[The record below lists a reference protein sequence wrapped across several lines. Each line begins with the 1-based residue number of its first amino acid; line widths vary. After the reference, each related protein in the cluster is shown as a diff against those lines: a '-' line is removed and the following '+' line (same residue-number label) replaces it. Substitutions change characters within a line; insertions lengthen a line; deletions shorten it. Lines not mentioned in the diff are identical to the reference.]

1 MAALPTRLRTV
12 SLHLLG
18 WVAVLVV
25 TDVLSFQPAL
35 RLRNLGNNPYELRV
49 LATWCLLI
57 GFFYLNH
64 YLLIPRYYL
73 AGRRV
78 VYGLLAL
85 LSLGAILLVPQLL
98 VTALVGSSSGLP
110 EVHGRPPRMGMGRTS
125 DGGPPR
131 GRTEEF
137 GTYVLVYIIS
147 LLGSVNYL
155 IQQRLREA
163 EALGMQ
169 RHLSQLKAQIQPHF
183 LFNTLNSIYA
193 LAVRRDDRT
202 ADTIVQLSEF
212 LRYVVT
218 QQGSNEPV
226 ELRRELEYIENYLAL
241 QQARLRDSVKVDYQV
256 RGDPAG
262 MTIAPLLLI
271 TYIENAFKHGV
282 SPEEPC
288 EISIGVD
295 TGAARVTLCVV
306 NTIVAIRFRES
317 DSGIG
322 LENTRQRLELLYPGR
337 HELTI
342 HKAQDRYGVTLT
354 ITEPVGC

>member
-1 MAALPTRLRTV
+1 MPTFPPRLRTV

-25 TDVLSFQPAL
+25 TDVLSFQPAIHL
-35 RLRNLGNNPYELRV
+35 RDLGTNPYELRV
-49 LATWCLLI
+49 LATWGLLI

-78 VYGLLAL
+78 VYGLL
-85 LSLGAILLVPQLL
+85 SLVSLAAILLVPQVL
-98 VTALVGSSSGLP
+98 VTVLVGPPVGLP
-110 EVHGRPPRMGMGRTS
+110 EGYGRPPPLGTGRAPG
-125 DGGPPR
+125 GGPPR

-147 LLGSVNYL
+147 LLGSVSYL

-193 LAVRRDDRT
+193 LAVRQDDRT

-212 LRYVVT
+212 LRYVVA

-241 QQARLRDSVKVDYQV
+241 QRARLRDSVRVDYRV

-271 TYIENAFKHGV
+271 TYVENAFKHGV
-282 SPEEPC
+282 SPEEPS
-288 EISIGVD
+288 EINIEVDIG
-295 TGAARVTLCVV
+295 GGRVTLRVV
-306 NTIVAIRFRES
+306 NTIVAIRFREA
-317 DSGIG
+317 DSGVG
-322 LENTRQRLELLYPGR
+322 LENTRQRLKLLYPGR

-342 HKAQDRYGVTLT
+342 DKTDDRYGVTLT
-354 ITEPVGC
+354 IY